1 MKNNFGFFMPA
12 EIVKSKDKDGVEK
25 MQIAGIAS
33 TTDEDTDEEILLP
46 KGFDLS
52 YFTESGFVNWHHRQK
67 DKPSAIIGEPSA
79 AKVID
84 GGKKMHVVCD
94 LYDTPL
100 AQEVFAL
107 GKVLESQ
114 STSGRRLGFS
124 IEGKVLERDKNNP
137 RIVTKAAITGCAI
150 TYQPKNKATIAE
162 IVKADGS
169 TPDVDLTPDMDGL
182 LEDLKL
188 MKAAGASSKE
198 ILKACSSDLDAQ
210 SFEGEIKKVEGDED
224 EEKEGADEVEKAI
237 GGKYTSKYIKNG
249 KWVYVYE
256 HPKREQKLREIDAE
270 IRFHKRQRATAESD
284 QENDQD
290 VIDNKEDG
298 NHPSVAHHGKILAKI
313 DKKIASLHK
322 RKTKYADKHVEGEFV
337 PKQLFDAW
345 QQLGGKIEKTLDAGS
360 ASGQAIA
367 PSSVD
372 DKLKDNRPGFLS
384 KASIEGFLIMS
395 GIEVPTDDF
404 INFVLK
410 VKNHDA
416 MANLNSNADTITKAD
431 MDAALGLLEKAK
443 AYKADQPDEL
453 DPEED
458 DDEKEKEGDG
468 DNDGDEVEKG
478 FNDELGSATIP
489 NMTIEKAVREL
500 ATNYSAGFGAV
511 ETLLKGFQSEL
522 EKSRE
527 ETALLRNKLE
537 EFESAPAVGR
547 KALTRLSPAQPIEKA
562 FDLADADNGISKAGN
577 VKQLSVSRQKA
588 AICTELEKLA
598 FPANGFNEPM
608 AKAMTTFESS
618 SQLDPTA
625 VEQLRKQGFEIIA

>member
-1 MKNNFGFFMPA
+1 MPA
-12 EIVKSKDKDGVEK
+12 EIVKSTDDQGNEK

-79 AKVID
+79 AKILK
-84 GGKKMHVVCD
+84 GGKEMHVVCD
-94 LYDTPL
+94 LYNTPL
-100 AQEVFAL
+100 AQEVYAL

-150 TYQPKNKATIAE
+150 TYQPKNKATIAQ

-169 TPDVDLTPDMDGL
+169 TPDNDLEPDMDGL

-188 MKAAGASSKE
+188 MKAAGASSEE
-198 ILKACSSDLDAQ
+198 ILKACGEMDMKKDVSADLDKQ
-210 SFEGEIKKVEGDED
+210 NFESGDEEDKVEDD
-224 EEKEGADEVEKAI
+224 EEDKEEEV
-237 GGKYTSKYIKNG
+237 
-249 KWVYVYE
+249 
-256 HPKREQKLREIDAE
+256 
-270 IRFHKRQRATAESD
+270 
-284 QENDQD
+284 
-290 VIDNKEDG
+290 
-298 NHPSVAHHGKILAKI
+298 
-313 DKKIASLHK
+313 
-322 RKTKYADKHVEGEFV
+322 
-337 PKQLFDAW
+337 
-345 QQLGGKIEKTLDAGS
+345 EKTLDAGS

-367 PSSVD
+367 PASVD

-384 KASIEGFLIMS
+384 KAHIEGYLLAS
-395 GIEVPTDDF
+395 GIEVPSDDF

-410 VKNHDA
+410 VKNHDT
-416 MANLNSNADTITKAD
+416 MATQNNDATTITKAD

-443 AYKADQPDEL
+443 AYKAEEEPDEL
-453 DPEED
+453 EPGEDDD
-458 DDEKEKEGDG
+458 DDEKDEKE
-468 DNDGDEVEKG
+468 EKVEKAFG
-478 FNDELGSATIP
+478 ADQLGSARIQDA
-489 NMTIEKAVREL
+489 NFTIEKAVRDL
-500 ATNYSAGFGAV
+500 ATNYSTGFGAV

-527 ETALLRNKLE
+527 ETALLRAKVEELE
-537 EFESAPAVGR
+537 TAPAAGR

-577 VKQLSVSRQKA
+577 AKALSVSRQKA

-598 FPANGFNEPM
+598 FPENGFNQVM
-608 AKAMTTFESS
+608 AKAMTVFESS
-618 SQLDPTA
+618 SQLDPMA
-625 VEQLRKQGFEIIA
+625 VEALRKQGFEIIA

>member
-79 AKVID
+79 AKIIS
-84 GGKKMHVVCD
+84 GGKQMHVVCD
-94 LYDTPL
+94 LYNTPL
-100 AQEVFAL
+100 AKEVYDL
-107 GKVLESQ
+107 GIVLQNQ

-162 IVKADGS
+162 IVKADGT

-188 MKAAGASSKE
+188 MKAAGASSEE

-210 SFEGEIKKVEGDED
+210 SFEGEIKKVEGEDEED
-224 EEKEGADEVEKAI
+224 EEKEEVVEKA
-237 GGKYTSKYIKNG
+237 GKYTSKHVNAAG
-249 KWVYVYE
+249 KWVYVYQ
-256 HPKREQKLREIDAE
+256 HPKKEIKTRIIDAD
-270 IRFHKRQRATAESD
+270 IRNLRIERDRIESE

-290 VIDNKEDG
+290 VLDNVTDGTHPAVAHYGKLLSAIDNK
-298 NHPSVAHHGKILAKI
+298 I
-313 DKKIASLHK
+313 HK
-322 RKTKYADKHVEGEFV
+322 LQLKKTKYADRHVEGEV
-337 PKQLFDAW
+337 VGRSLLEAW
-345 QQLGGKIEKTLDAGS
+345 RKLGGKVEKGLDAGS
-360 ASGQAIA
+360 SSGQAIA

-372 DKLKDNRPGFLS
+372 GKLKDNRPGFLS
-384 KASIEGFLIMS
+384 KAHIEGFMLAS

-416 MANLNSNADTITKAD
+416 MANQNSTADTITKAD

-443 AYKADQPDEL
+443 TYKAEDEQPDEL

-458 DDEKEKEGDG
+458 DDEKENEKD
-468 DNDGDEVEKG
+468 DDGDEVEKG
-478 FNDELGSATIP
+478 FNSSEFGINRDADL
-489 NMTIEKAVREL
+489 TIEKAVKQL
-500 ATNYSAGFGAV
+500 ATNYSTGFGAI
-511 ETLLKGFQSEL
+511 ETLFKGLQSEL
-522 EKSRE
+522 QKSQE
-527 ETALLRNKLE
+527 ETALLRTRLDEIDN
-537 EFESAPAVGR
+537 APATGR
-547 KALTRLSPAQPIEKA
+547 KALTHQRAAQPIEKA
-562 FDLADADNGISKAGN
+562 FDLADADAGGTGKQ
-577 VKQLSVSRQKA
+577 VRQLSISRNKG
-588 AICTELEKLA
+588 AICAELEKMA
-598 FPANGFNEPM
+598 FPAEGFNEPF
-608 AKAMTTFESS
+608 AKAMTVFESS
-618 SQLDPTA
+618 SNLEPLA
-625 VEQLRKQGFEIIA
+625 VEGLRKLGFEIIA